1 MPPQVQSA
9 SDVSDPTFPSFLP
22 ATNSDGTAAKKRAQ
36 PLEKLKFRN
45 LPFGATDTTT
55 KAIVDRVDPQR
66 EHSVA
71 HVKRKADLMDVDE
84 EPTTTTSAAAAT
96 ASSKDK
102 KEKKKSRKSEVAG
115 EDKEKKSERKEKKSR
130 KSVA

>member
-1 MPPQVQSA
+1 MAPQAQSA
-9 SDVSDPTFPSFLP
+9 NDVSDPTFPTFVS

-71 HVKRKADLMDVDE
+71 QVKRKADMMDVDE
-84 EPTTTTSAAAAT
+84 EPTTTAAAADS
-96 ASSKDK
+96 APSKEK

-115 EDKEKKSERKEKKSR
+115 DDKEKKSERKEKNSR